1 MGIVKGRCYLLF
13 PLFTLDVI
21 LFVSLPLLPLSV
33 HSQCT
38 RNPIIFNFGDSNSD
52 TGGYVDGLGLNF
64 LPPNGRTYF
73 HQPAGRLSDG
83 RLMIDFL
90 CESLNTGYLT
100 PYLNSLGP
108 NFTNGA
114 NFAIIGSATLPRYV
128 PFSLHVQVS
137 QFLRFRSRSPALMLN
152 GYKDLVGD
160 ADFENALYTIDIGQN
175 DLAESFDSLY
185 YSQVIDKIPS
195 FITEIKFAIWNIYQ
209 KGGKNF
215 WVHNT
220 GPLGCLPQKLASF
233 PRNASELDEHGCLLH
248 LNNASKAFNAQLLG
262 LCQQLNS
269 QLTNATVV
277 YVDIYSIKYDL
288 IANAS
293 SYGFE
298 SPLMACCGNGGPPY
312 NYDTNITCGRTGY
325 NVCHD
330 GSKSV
335 SWDGVHYTESANAVF
350 ASKIL
355 SSNYTTPRVN
365 FNFFCSKM

>member
-1 MGIVKGRCYLLF
+1 MGVVKGGCYLLF
-13 PLFTLDVI
+13 PLFTLDAI
-21 LFVSLPLLPLSV
+21 LFFSLPLLPLSV

-38 RNPIIFNFGDSNSD
+38 RNPVIFNFGDSNSD

-90 CESLNTGYLT
+90 CESLNSGYLT

-137 QFLRFRSRSPALMLN
+137 QFLRFRSRSPALVLN

-175 DLAESFDSLY
+175 DLAESFDSLN
-185 YSQVIDKIPS
+185 YSQVVDKIPS

-233 PRNASELDEHGCLLH
+233 PRDANELDEHGCLLP
-248 LNNASKAFNAQLLG
+248 LNNASKAFNAQLRV

-269 QLTNATVV
+269 QLINATIV

-293 SYGFE
+293 NYGFE

-325 NVCHD
+325 TVCHD

-335 SWDGVHYTESANAVF
+335 NWDGVHYTESANAIF

-355 SSNYTTPRVN
+355 SSNYTIPRVN